1 MWVGVSTKMRM
12 CVLVHEPCQVRTYVH
27 THLCA
32 PPQPPPSYSAV
43 SETTAPD
50 EALLIDLG
58 DEVTTAPPVQIDM
71 LEQELASVG

>member
-1 MWVGVSTKMRM
+1 MSPATY
-12 CVLVHEPCQVRTYVH
+12 VRTYVH

-32 PPQPPPSYSAV
+32 PPQPPPYSAV
-43 SETTAPD
+43 GETTAPD